1 MRAGQT
7 SVATQPLRSFRKK
20 PLQVALFG
28 VSLMVQ
34 VGLLAPLFAT
44 GSSAMAASQQQ
55 AFAIA
60 PGPLGSVLSRF
71 ASDAGVVLSFDS
83 GLTAGKQSAGLQGT
97 YSIEQGFARLLAG
110 SNLAL
115 SVNNDGSYGLAPQ
128 ASTGTLSLG
137 ATSINAEGLG
147 LTTENSGSYTTG
159 AASTATK
166 LPLSLR
172 ETPQSVSVVTRQLM
186 DDQHLSTLSEV
197 LSFTPGVSSNHR
209 DSERYS
215 FYSRGFEIQNFQYD
229 GIPSQ
234 IANESQQFIGPL
246 SDMVIYDRVEV
257 VRGATGLM
265 SGAGTPSATINLV
278 RKRPTKDFQAHIAGE
293 AGAWDRYR
301 SEVDVSGP
309 LTETGNVRGRFV
321 AAYQK
326 QKSFVDWYKQE
337 KRVMYGALDIDLN
350 DSTTLRTSL
359 DYQNND
365 ANGTS
370 YGHIPLFYNNGR
382 QTDFS
387 RSFNPATRSSYM
399 DNTSYTFTTMLD
411 HKLDND
417 WSLKTAY
424 SHQYS
429 YRKGQGASAS
439 GSYPD
444 PITGQGAKAFIYRL
458 DSYQTQDTLD
468 VYANGPFQLGG
479 REHELV
485 VGASTSHTHLN
496 FPNYSSTLAGQDNDY
511 GDVDNIFTWDGRQYG
526 RRSYNEAGGAVT
538 TLQQTGVYGA
548 LRLKPMDPLTLILG
562 TRVSWWKQLDEVTEY
577 APYSQKTDKTKK
589 TGVVTPYAGIIYDL
603 NDTYSVYASYT
614 SIFLP
619 QTFYKTASGGSLAP
633 LEGDNYEIGLKGEFF
648 DGALNASIALFDIE
662 QKNTAADS
670 GNDATGKTVYKAIA
684 GTTTRGVE
692 TEISG
697 EVAAGW
703 NVFGGYTYRESH
715 SKDGERVQVNQPLNL
730 FKLGTTYRL
739 PGALSRLTVGGNVTW
754 QSEMYATTQINY
766 TGPYYK
772 AVQDPF
778 AVVGLLANYQ
788 VDEHLSVGLN
798 VNNLF
803 DKKYYDGMGTF
814 NSGSYGEPR
823 NAMVNAKWTF

>member
-7 SVATQPLRSFRKK
+7 SVANQPLRSFRKK
-20 PLQVALFG
+20 PLQVALLG

-34 VGLLAPLFAT
+34 TGLLAPLLAS

-71 ASDAGVVLSFDS
+71 ASEAGVVLSFDS
-83 GLTAGKQSAGLQGT
+83 GLTAGRQSAGLQGT
-97 YSIEQGFARLLAG
+97 YSVEQGFARLLAG
-110 SNLAL
+110 SNLAIAAN
-115 SVNNDGSYGLAPQ
+115 SDGSYRLAPQ
-128 ASTGTLSLG
+128 ASGGALTLG

-147 LTTENSGSYTTG
+147 LTTESTGSYTTG
-159 AASTATK
+159 ATSTATK

-197 LSFTPGVSSNHR
+197 LTFTPGISSNHR

-246 SDMVIYDRVEV
+246 SDMALYDRVEV

-278 RKRPTKDFQAHIAGE
+278 RKRPTKDFQAHLSGE

-350 DSTTLRTSL
+350 DTTTLRTSL

-382 QTDFS
+382 QTNFS

-439 GSYPD
+439 GGYPD
-444 PITGQGAKAFIYRL
+444 PVTGQGAGAFIYRL

-485 VGASTSHTHLN
+485 VGASTSRTHLN
-496 FPNYSSTLAGQDNDY
+496 FPNYSSTLADQDNDY

-526 RRSYNEAGGAVT
+526 RRSYNKIGGTVT

-548 LRLKPMDPLTLILG
+548 LRLKPIDPLTLILG
-562 TRVSWWKQLDEVTEY
+562 TRVSWWKQLDEVSLYE
-577 APYSQKTDKTKK
+577 PYSKNTDKTKK

-670 GNDATGKTVYKAIA
+670 GNDASGKTVYKAIA

-697 EVAAGW
+697 EVASGW

-715 SKDGERVQVNQPLNL
+715 AKDGERVQVNQPINL

-739 PGALSRLTVGGNVTW
+739 PGALNRLTVGGNVTW

-823 NAMVNAKWTF
+823 NAMVNAKWKF

>member
-1 MRAGQT
+1 MRAGSI
-7 SVATQPLRSFRKK
+7 SVANQPLWSFRKK

-34 VGLLAPLFAT
+34 YALLAPLFAA
-44 GSSAMAASQQQ
+44 GSSVMAASQPPT
-55 AFAIA
+55 FAIA
-60 PGPLGSVLSRF
+60 AGPLGAVLSRF

-83 GLTAGKQSAGLQGT
+83 GLTAGKQSAGLQGA
-97 YSIEQGFARLLAG
+97 YSVEQGFAQLLVG

-115 SVNNDGSYGLAPQ
+115 AANNDGSYSLVPQ
-128 ASTGTLSLG
+128 AGGGALSLG
-137 ATSINAEGLG
+137 VTSINAEGLG

-159 AASTATK
+159 ATSTATK

-186 DDQHLSTLSEV
+186 DDQHLSTLNEV
-197 LSFTPGVSSNHR
+197 LSFTPGISSNHR

-234 IANESQQFIGPL
+234 VANESQQYTGAI
-246 SDMVIYDRVEV
+246 SDMAIYDRVEV

-278 RKRPTKDFQAHIAGE
+278 RKRPTKDFQAYISAE

-309 LTETGNVRGRFV
+309 LTDTGNVRGRFV

-326 QKSFVDWYKQE
+326 QNSFIDWYKQD

-359 DYQNND
+359 DYQNNNAD
-365 ANGTS
+365 GTS

-387 RSFNPATRSSYM
+387 RSFNPASRSSYM
-399 DNTSYTFTTMLD
+399 DNTSYTFTTLLE
-411 HKLDND
+411 HRLEND

-444 PITGQGAKAFIYRL
+444 PLTGQGAKAFIYRL

-468 VYANGPFQLGG
+468 VYASGPFQLAG

-485 VGASTSHTHLN
+485 VGASSSRTHLN
-496 FPNYSSTLAGQDNDY
+496 YPNYSSTLADQDNDY

-526 RRSYNEAGGAVT
+526 RRAYKEVGGTVT

-548 LRLKPMDPLTLILG
+548 LRLKPIDPLTLILG
-562 TRVSWWKQLDEVTEY
+562 TRVSWWKQLDEVTTEDPH
-577 APYSQKTDKTKK
+577 AKATDETKK
-589 TGVVTPYAGIIYDL
+589 SAVVTPYAGIIYDL

-614 SIFLP
+614 NIFLP

-648 DGALNASIALFDIE
+648 EGALNASIAVFDIE
-662 QKNTAADS
+662 QKNTPTSS
-670 GNDATGKTVYKAIA
+670 GSDASGKTVYKAIA

-697 EVAAGW
+697 ELAAGW

-715 SKDGERVQVNQPLNL
+715 DKDGERVQVNQPINL

-739 PGALSRLTVGGNVTW
+739 PGALERLTVGGNVTW

-766 TGPYYK
+766 TGPNYK

-823 NAMVNAKWTF
+823 NAMVNAKWKF

>member
-7 SVATQPLRSFRKK
+7 SVANQPLRSFRKK
-20 PLQVALFG
+20 PLQVALLG

-34 VGLLAPLFAT
+34 TGLLAPLLAS

-83 GLTAGKQSAGLQGT
+83 GLTTGKQSAGLQGT
-97 YSIEQGFARLLAG
+97 YSVEQGFARLLAG
-110 SNLAL
+110 SNLAIAAN
-115 SVNNDGSYGLAPQ
+115 SDGSYRLAPQ
-128 ASTGTLSLG
+128 ASGGALTLG

-147 LTTENSGSYTTG
+147 LTTESTGSYTTG
-159 AASTATK
+159 ATSTATK

-197 LSFTPGVSSNHR
+197 LTFTPGISSNHR

-246 SDMVIYDRVEV
+246 SDMALYDRVEV

-326 QKSFVDWYKQE
+326 QKSFVDWYKQD

-350 DSTTLRTSL
+350 DTTTLRTSL

-370 YGHIPLFYNNGR
+370 YGHIPLFYNTGR
-382 QTDFS
+382 QTNFS

-399 DNTSYTFTTMLD
+399 DNTSYNFTTMLD

-439 GSYPD
+439 GGYPD
-444 PITGQGAKAFIYRL
+444 PVTGQGAGAFIYRL

-485 VGASTSHTHLN
+485 VGASTSRTHLN

-526 RRSYNEAGGAVT
+526 RRAYNEVGGAVT

-548 LRLKPMDPLTLILG
+548 LRLKPIDPLTIILG
-562 TRVSWWKQLDEVTEY
+562 TRLSWWKQLDEVTDY
-577 APYSQKTDKTKK
+577 APYSKNTDKTKK

-715 SKDGERVQVNQPLNL
+715 AKDGERVQVNQPINL
-730 FKLGTTYRL
+730 FKLGTSYRL
-739 PGALSRLTVGGNVTW
+739 PGALNRLTVGGNVTW
-754 QSEMYATTQINY
+754 QSEMYATTQTNY

-823 NAMVNAKWTF
+823 NAVVNAKWKF

>member
-7 SVATQPLRSFRKK
+7 SVANQPLRSFRKK
-20 PLQVALFG
+20 PLQVALLG

-34 VGLLAPLFAT
+34 TGLLAPLLAS

-83 GLTAGKQSAGLQGT
+83 GLTTGKQSAGLQGT
-97 YSIEQGFARLLAG
+97 YSVEQGFARLLAG
-110 SNLAL
+110 SNLAIAAN
-115 SVNNDGSYGLAPQ
+115 SDGSYRLAPQ
-128 ASTGTLSLG
+128 ASGGALTLG

-147 LTTENSGSYTTG
+147 LTTESTGSYTTG
-159 AASTATK
+159 ATSTATK

-197 LSFTPGVSSNHR
+197 LTFTPGISSNHR

-246 SDMVIYDRVEV
+246 SDMALYDRVEV

-326 QKSFVDWYKQE
+326 QKSFVDWYKQD

-370 YGHIPLFYNNGR
+370 YGHIPLFYNTGR
-382 QTDFS
+382 QTNFS

-399 DNTSYTFTTMLD
+399 DNTSYNFTTMLD

-439 GSYPD
+439 GGYPD
-444 PITGQGAKAFIYRL
+444 PVTGQGAGAFIYRL

-485 VGASTSHTHLN
+485 VGASTSRTHLN

-526 RRSYNEAGGAVT
+526 RRAYNEVGGAVT

-548 LRLKPMDPLTLILG
+548 LRLKPIDPLTIILG
-562 TRVSWWKQLDEVTEY
+562 TRLSWWKQLDEVTDY
-577 APYSQKTDKTKK
+577 APYSKNTDKTKK

-715 SKDGERVQVNQPLNL
+715 AKDGERVQVNQPINL
-730 FKLGTTYRL
+730 FKLGTSYRL
-739 PGALSRLTVGGNVTW
+739 PGALNRLTVGGNVTW

-823 NAMVNAKWTF
+823 NAMVNAKWKF

>member
-7 SVATQPLRSFRKK
+7 SVANPPLRSFRKK

-34 VGLLAPLFAT
+34 YSLLGPLLSP
-44 GSSAMAASQQQ
+44 GSSAVAASPQKT
-55 AFAIA
+55 FSIA

-83 GLTAGKQSAGLQGT
+83 GLTAGKQSQGLTGT
-97 YSIEQGFARLLAG
+97 YSVEQGFARLLAG
-110 SNLAL
+110 SAL
-115 SVNNDGSYGLAPQ
+115 SVAANGDGSYGLIPQ
-128 ASTGTLSLG
+128 SSGALTLG
-137 ATSINAEGLG
+137 ATSINAEGLS
-147 LTTENSGSYTTG
+147 LTTENTGSYTTG
-159 AASTATK
+159 ATSTATK

-186 DDQHLSTLSEV
+186 DDQHLSTLNEV
-197 LSFTPGVSSNHR
+197 LAFTPGISSNHR

-234 IANESQQFIGPL
+234 VANESQQYTGAI
-246 SDMVIYDRVEV
+246 SDMAIYDRVEV

-278 RKRPTKDFQAHIAGE
+278 RKRPTKDFQAYVSGE

-309 LTETGNVRGRFV
+309 LTETGNMRGRFV

-326 QKSFVDWYKQE
+326 QNSFIDWYKQD

-350 DSTTLRTSL
+350 ENTTLRTSL

-365 ANGTS
+365 ANGST
-370 YGHIPLFYNNGR
+370 YGHIPLFYNNGT
-382 QTDFS
+382 QTHFS
-387 RSFNPATRSSYM
+387 RSFNPASRSSYM

-411 HKLDND
+411 HKLDDD

-439 GSYPD
+439 GGYPD
-444 PITGQGAKAFIYRL
+444 PVTGLGAGAFIYRL
-458 DSYQTQDTLD
+458 DSYQTQDTVD
-468 VYANGPFQLGG
+468 VYATGPFQLGG

-485 VGASTSHTHLN
+485 MGASSSRTHLN
-496 FPNYSSTLAGQDNDY
+496 FPDYSSGSADNDY
-511 GDVDNIFTWDGRQYG
+511 GQVDNIFTWDGRQYS
-526 RRSYNEAGGAVT
+526 RRSYTEVGGTVT
-538 TLQQTGVYGA
+538 TLQQTGVYAA
-548 LRLKPMDPLTLILG
+548 LRLKPIDPLTIILG
-562 TRVSWWKQLDEVTEY
+562 TRVSWWNQENADRDY
-577 APYSQKTDKTKK
+577 AAGTKTIDKTRK
-589 TGVVTPYAGIIYDL
+589 TGVVTPYAGVIYDL

-614 SIFLP
+614 NIFLP
-619 QTFYKTASGGSLAP
+619 QTFYKTSSKGSLAP
-633 LEGDNYEIGLKGEFF
+633 QQGDNYEIGLKGEFF
-648 DGALNASIALFDIE
+648 NGALNASIALFDIE
-662 QKNTAADS
+662 QKNTPEQSGTDSSGAA
-670 GNDATGKTVYKAIA
+670 VYKAIA
-684 GTTTRGVE
+684 GTSTRGVE

-697 EVAAGW
+697 EVAEGW

-715 SKDGERVQVNQPLNL
+715 DKDGARVQANQPINL
-730 FKLGTTYRL
+730 FKLGTSYRL
-739 PGALSRLTVGGNVTW
+739 PGNLDRLTIGANVTW
-754 QSEMYATTQINY
+754 QSEIYASSQINY
-766 TGPYYK
+766 EGPYYK
-772 AVQDPF
+772 AKQDPYG
-778 AVVGLLANYQ
+778 VVGLLASYQ

-803 DKKYYDGMGTF
+803 DQKYYDGLGTF

-823 NAMVNAKWTF
+823 NAMVNAKWQF

>member
-1 MRAGQT
+1 MRAGHI

-34 VGLLAPLFAT
+34 TGLMAPIFGT
-44 GSSAMAASQQQ
+44 GSNAMAASQQQ
-55 AFAIA
+55 AFSIA

-83 GLTAGKQSAGLQGT
+83 GLTAGKQSVGLQGT
-97 YSIEQGFARLLAG
+97 YSVEQGFARLLAD

-115 SVNNDGSYGLAPQ
+115 AANNDGSYGLAPQ
-128 ASTGTLSLG
+128 GTGGALTLG

-159 AASTATK
+159 ATSTATK
-166 LPLSLR
+166 LPLTLR

-186 DDQHLSTLSEV
+186 DDQHLSTLNEV
-197 LSFTPGVSSNHR
+197 LSFTPGITSNHR

-215 FYSRGFEIQNFQYD
+215 FYSRGFDIQNFQYD

-234 IANESQQFIGPL
+234 VANESQQFIGPL
-246 SDMVIYDRVEV
+246 SDMAIYDRVEV

-278 RKRPTKDFQAHIAGE
+278 RKRPTKDFQAHISGE

-321 AAYQK
+321 AVYQK
-326 QKSFVDWYKQE
+326 QNAFVDWYKQD

-350 DSTTLRTSL
+350 DNTTLRTSL

-365 ANGTS
+365 ANGSS
-370 YGHIPLFYNNGR
+370 YGHIPLFYSNGS
-382 QTDFS
+382 QTHFS

-417 WSLKTAY
+417 WGLKTAY

-468 VYANGPFQLGG
+468 VYASGPFQLGA

-485 VGASTSHTHLN
+485 VGASTSRTHLN
-496 FPNYSSTLAGQDNDY
+496 FPDYSSTLVDQDNDY
-511 GDVDNIFTWDGRQYG
+511 GDVNNIFAWDGRQYG
-526 RRSYNEAGGAVT
+526 RRSYNEVGGTVT
-538 TLQQTGVYGA
+538 TLQQTGIYGA

-562 TRVSWWKQLDEVTEY
+562 TRVSWWKQLDEVTED
-577 APYSQKTDKTKK
+577 APYSKNTDKTKK
-589 TGVVTPYAGIIYDL
+589 SGVVTPYAGIIYDL

-648 DGALNASIALFDIE
+648 QGALNASIALFDIE

-715 SKDGERVQVNQPLNL
+715 SKDGERVQVNQPINL
-730 FKLGTTYRL
+730 FKLGTSYRL
-739 PGALSRLTVGGNVTW
+739 PGALNRLTVGGNVTW

-766 TGPYYK
+766 TGPNYK
-772 AVQDPF
+772 AVQDPY
-778 AVVGLLANYQ
+778 AVVGLLANYK

-814 NSGSYGEPR
+814 NSGSYGDPR
-823 NAMVNAKWTF
+823 NAMVNAKWKF